1 MKLEIW
7 ADPRDWELVQATIEQ
22 TTGPKCDGQGEDI
35 GT

>member
-1 MKLEIW
+1 MKLGIW